1 MVATLQFGAGGQ
13 ARPMAS
19 GKRRWSASED
29 EALGQ
34 WVAGCGA
41 RWTAL
46 EADGLLPARTARAM
60 ESRWKE
66 LRRKGGTAGLTQD
79 GGGSEV
85 SQSLPSQGVLRP
97 AGMADSTEGWVA
109 EGWGQAAPAAAET
122 VRGPRMGVLRFEE
135 DAATATGNARRRAHG
150 RAWTSALK
158 ALGPAARE
166 AAPHEKK
173 KAAAWGIDGVG
184 PARATVFPRA
194 VQMLR
199 RGAGVSKVS
208 VGSRGK
214 LSTLMATRTRVPYV
228 SGGVAGGGRPMQA
241 KEAAALLGISL
252 RSEAWREAASGLS
265 EEEQRRATA
274 DSVDAH
280 HVRAM
285 WRNAAEMAEARGRTL
300 EGRELRYAGMF
311 AGALDAIFTGGR
323 AQGWPL
329 RYVAVAEENRL
340 RRGCLSKAYLTNKCS
355 LASNSSSRAALRLK
369 ESESPWRLRP
379 CFVLAC
385 ACQGLRPPRLW
396 PLPRLRPRGLWCLGS
411 RSERT
416 ASVDSSSAAA
426 GLLYR
431 PNQYAASR
439 SRSAAVAERHDFMA
453 SRASRRAVSA
463 LGREPADLKVKVA
476 RRRRRRRRHPC
487 ADVPCRARVRLTS
500 RSPADW
506 TLRWATTWARS
517 SR

>member
-46 EADGLLPARTARAM
+46 EVDGLLPARTARAM

-79 GGGSEV
+79 GGGSGV
-85 SQSLPSQGVLRP
+85 SQSLPSQGLPRP

-109 EGWGQAAPAAAET
+109 EGWGQAAPAAAGT

-150 RAWTSALK
+150 RAWTGALK

-265 EEEQRRATA
+265 EEELWRATA

-340 RRGCLSKAYLTNKCS
+340 RRGCLSKAYLIPK
-355 LASNSSSRAALRLK
+355 ARRY
-369 ESESPWRLRP
+369 
-379 CFVLAC
+379 V
-385 ACQGLRPPRLW
+385 
-396 PLPRLRPRGLWCLGS
+396 
-411 RSERT
+411 T
-416 ASVDSSSAAA
+416 ASKMAA
-426 GLLYR
+426 GLATRLDVLSATPSCR
-431 PNQYAASR
+431 LLSSARRAGGGKGGASKGKAEQRLRRRAQAKLLADVAAVR
-439 SRSAAVAERHDFMA
+439 EVAERCEPMVIMIEETAGLRH
-453 SRASRRAVSA
+453 SRHAALYRSVQAELRGWPYDWRHVESDCAELGAAHHRKRLLWVGVRRRA
-463 LGREPADLKVKVA
+463 
-476 RRRRRRRRHPC
+476 
-487 ADVPCRARVRLTS
+487 RAAV
-500 RSPADW
+500 
-506 TLRWATTWARS
+506 
-517 SR
+517 